1 MVSLMS
7 GDSDQNPAEEV
18 ELFSFPCRFQIK
30 VMGRQS
36 EEFDTLVSKVVSRH
50 LDGAAILD
58 VSTRESSGASYV
70 SVNCT
75 IEAMSRQQ
83 LDAIYLDLNS
93 ESDVL
98 VTL

>member
-7 GDSDQNPAEEV
+7 SRSDQNPAEEV

-30 VMGRQS
+30 VMGRKS
-36 EEFDTLVSKVVSRH
+36 EGFDALVSKVVSRH
-50 LDGAAILD
+50 LDGAVILD

-75 IEAMSRQQ
+75 IEATSRQQ

>member
-7 GDSDQNPAEEV
+7 GRSDQNSAEEV

-36 EEFDTLVSKVVSRH
+36 EGFDPLVSKVVSRH
-50 LDGAAILD
+50 LDGAVILD
-58 VSTRESSGASYV
+58 ISTRESSGASYV
-70 SVNCT
+70 SVSCT
-75 IEAMSRQQ
+75 IEATSRQQ
-83 LDAIYLDLNS
+83 LDAIYLDLSS

-98 VTL
+98 VAL

>member
-1 MVSLMS
+1 MP
-7 GDSDQNPAEEV
+7 GHSDQNPAEEV

-36 EEFDTLVSKVVSRH
+36 EGFDTLVSKVVSRH

-75 IEAMSRQQ
+75 IEATSRQQ